1 MPKAIPPTNWRIA
14 GPYDAVPSPTPLVNW
29 RRPRPPPAGPP
40 GLFAAVDAML
50 AHPAN
55 WPPRP
60 PAPAAPLRRPTTAPP
75 LPRPLAPPRPPVPH
89 PADVPAFDAGP
100 IAALRPPS
108 PGASRSPR
116 GPRTSAF
123 AFLQTLRP
131 PLGGSPASKR
141 TAVETRLRGSRF
153 TIGWSVRAYGTGPH
167 LHARSTPGMG
177 LPQSVPFRRVQG
189 HLTRRLTRHRRP
201 RVPASPYIAPA
212 PPVTADQP
220 ANWPPPPALSHIA
233 PSPGRHHPWS
243 TGQPANW
250 RGPTGSPHLA
260 VAPVPPFPRSPS
272 MAGWGAPAPFVPRA
286 FPLGQLA
293 GALPVI
299 PGLRVNWRV
308 PVPSPLAP
316 RACPRR
322 SSPANWRVPASPQ
335 LPSAPARHPWSTG
348 QPLSFF
354 PLSPLP
360 PAPGQPGSTGEPP
373 TPPGHLAVAPRMSAR
388 PTGEDP
394 TALRAA
400 GTDAGSPPPGYLA
413 GALPPL
419 HRALG
424 TPADWP
430 GSPTRA
436 RRPSLAARPRS
447 IHQLAGFL
455 RHGRRPGV
463 IAPVAHTTRPP
474 LQAPGAAEPV
484 MGEVFL
490 TNLAKVGL
498 TLSDS

>member
-1 MPKAIPPTNWRIA
+1 MP
-14 GPYDAVPSPTPLVNW
+14 GQ
-29 RRPRPPPAGPP
+29 PP
-40 GLFAAVDAML
+40 GWVFRS
-50 AHPAN
+50 PC
-55 WPPRP
+55 
-60 PAPAAPLRRPTTAPP
+60 
-75 LPRPLAPPRPPVPH
+75 
-89 PADVPAFDAGP
+89 
-100 IAALRPPS
+100 PS
-108 PGASRSPR
+108 GASK
-116 GPRTSAF
+116 GTS
-123 AFLQTLRP
+123 LV
-131 PLGGSPASKR
+131 AS
-141 TAVETRLRGSRF
+141 
-153 TIGWSVRAYGTGPH
+153 
-167 LHARSTPGMG
+167 
-177 LPQSVPFRRVQG
+177 
-189 HLTRRLTRHRRP
+189 
-201 RVPASPYIAPA
+201 
-212 PPVTADQP
+212 PVTADHEC
-220 ANWPPPPALSHIA
+220 PPPLTSRLPRRSPPINRPTGHHPR
-233 PSPGRHHPWS
+233 PSPTSRPPPGVTTP
-243 TGQPANW
+243 GQLVN
-250 RGPTGSPHLA
+250 RPTGEVLPAALTSRL
-260 VAPVPPFPRSPS
+260 PPFPRSPVRHRWP
-272 MAGWGAPAPFVPRA
+272 AGEPLPPSSPAPS
-286 FPLGQLA
+286 PLA
-293 GALPVI
+293 
-299 PGLRVNWRV
+299 NWRV
-308 PVPSPLAP
+308 PCPSSPVSGSTGVSRSPRPSPLAPAPAAHRPPTGERLPALTSRRHHRSTGQLPCPGPLAP